1 MVMYKSIIMVNNY
14 EEDNLYFDKVRII
27 TVESGKEL
35 NEKYGRGLKS
45 THHYYVIFTD
55 VKNYYVDTKDWFISF
70 NC

>member
-1 MVMYKSIIMVNNY
+1 MHKSINMVNY
-14 EEDNLYFDKVRII
+14 HEESNIYFDNVRLI

-45 THHYYVIFTD
+45 THYYYVIFTD